1 MSKNLY
7 ICHMSHSLSKEN
19 YLKAIFHAAQQIK
32 GAVPTTA
39 IAKKV
44 GAKPSS
50 VTDMFRKLSAEGL
63 LEYQKYK
70 GVRLTEAG
78 NKAALQVIRKHR
90 LWESFLVKHLHFNW
104 DEVHQ
109 VAEQLEHVQSD
120 KLTNELDRFLDFP
133 ARDPHGDPIP
143 NRAGYMKI
151 SNKMLL
157 VDLDVDQPGVCVG
170 VKDNSSEFLQYLD
183 KRNIG
188 LGTRLTVLHHEHF
201 DGSLHLQTDTST
213 LMISSKIAQ
222 NIYVNII

>member
-1 MSKNLY
+1 
-7 ICHMSHSLSKEN
+7 MSHSLSKEN
-19 YLKAIFHAAQQIK
+19 YLKAIFHASQQIK
-32 GAVPTTA
+32 GSVPTTA
-39 IAKKV
+39 ISKKV

-50 VTDMFRKLSAEGL
+50 VTDMVQKLNEEGL

-70 GVRLTEAG
+70 GVTLSEAG

-90 LWESFLVKHLHFNW
+90 LWESFLVTHLNFNW

-109 VAEQLEHVQSD
+109 VAEQLEHIQSD
-120 KLTNELDRFLDFP
+120 KLINELDRFLDFP
-133 ARDPHGDPIP
+133 TRDPHGDPIP
-143 NRAGYMKI
+143 NRAGYMKT
-151 SNKMLL
+151 SNKKLL
-157 VDLDVDQPGVCVG
+157 VDMKVNQLGVCVG

-188 LGTRLTVLHHEHF
+188 LGTRLMVLHHEHF

-222 NIYVNII
+222 NIYVNLL

>member
-1 MSKNLY
+1 
-7 ICHMSHSLSKEN
+7 MSHSLSKEN
-19 YLKAIFHAAQQIK
+19 YLKAIFHASQQTK
-32 GAVPTTA
+32 GSVPTTV
-39 IAKKV
+39 ISKKV

-50 VTDMFRKLSAEGL
+50 VTDMVQKLDEEGL

-70 GVRLTEAG
+70 GVTLSEAG

-90 LWESFLVKHLHFNW
+90 LWESFLVEHLNFNW

-109 VAEQLEHVQSD
+109 VAEQLEHIQSD
-120 KLTNELDRFLDFP
+120 KLINELDRFLDFP
-133 ARDPHGDPIP
+133 TRDPHGDPIP
-143 NRAGYMKI
+143 NRAGYMKT
-151 SNKMLL
+151 SNKKLL
-157 VDLDVDQPGVCVG
+157 VDMKVNQPGVCVG

-201 DGSLHLQTDTST
+201 DGSLHLQTDSST

-222 NIYVNII
+222 NIYVNLL

>member
-1 MSKNLY
+1 
-7 ICHMSHSLSKEN
+7 MSHSLSKEN
-19 YLKAIFHAAQQIK
+19 YLKAIFHAAQQSN
-32 GAVPTTA
+32 GVVPTTA

-50 VTDMFRKLSAEGL
+50 VTDMFRKLSEEGL
-63 LEYQKYK
+63 LDYQKYR
-70 GVRLTEAG
+70 GVSLNESG

-90 LWESFLVKHLHFNW
+90 LWESFLVTHLNFNW

-109 VAEQLEHVQSD
+109 VAEQLEHIQSD
-120 KLTNELDRFLDFP
+120 KLINELDKFLDFP
-133 ARDPHGDPIP
+133 TRDPHGDPIP
-143 NRAGYMKI
+143 NRAGYMKYA
-151 SNKMLL
+151 NKMLL
-157 VDLDVDQPGVCVG
+157 VDLKVAQPGVCVG

-201 DGSLHLQTDTST
+201 DGSLHLQTDNST

-222 NIYVNII
+222 NIYVNLI